1 MPSQS
6 KLAKNKSTVQMKRI
20 VLLSIGVLL
29 AWPAIAAETNPKTEV
44 ADAAKKLAAQP
55 NYSWKT
61 TVTVPE
67 TAMFRPGP
75 SEGKTEKD
83 GLSWMSITTFDEN
96 KMEFYIKGDKAAVKN
111 PDGVWQ
117 SKAEATE
124 GADEFGP
131 AMFVAGLLDNFKTP
145 AVQAEELVGKTKSL
159 EKSGEVYS
167 GELTEEGA
175 KGLLVWRPRAGGW
188 TPEVKGAKGTVKF
201 WVKDGMLTK
210 FVYSLEGKIVFGDDE
225 RDISRT
231 TTVEIKDVGT
241 TKIDLPEE
249 AKKKMS

>member
-1 MPSQS
+1 
-6 KLAKNKSTVQMKRI
+6 MKRI
-20 VLLSIGVLL
+20 ALLTIGVLI
-29 AWPAIAAETNPKTEV
+29 AWPVIAADTSPKAEV

-61 TVTVPE
+61 TITVPE

-83 GLSWMSITTFDEN
+83 GLSWLSITTFDEN

-111 PDGVWQ
+111 PEGVWQ

-131 AMFVAGLLDNFKTP
+131 AMFIAGLLDNFKTP
-145 AVQAEELVGKTKSL
+145 AAQAEELVGKTKSL
-159 EKSGEVYS
+159 EKSDDVYS
-167 GELTEEGA
+167 GELTEEAA
-175 KGLLVWRPRAGGW
+175 KDLLVWRSRRGGF

-201 WVKDGMLTK
+201 WVKDGLLTK
-210 FVYSLEGKIVFGDDE
+210 FVYSLEGKMIFGDDE

-231 TTVEIKDVGT
+231 TTIEIKDVGT
-241 TKIDLPEE
+241 TKIVVPEE

>member
-1 MPSQS
+1 
-6 KLAKNKSTVQMKRI
+6 MKRI
-20 VLLSIGVLL
+20 LLLSIGVFIAL
-29 AWPAIAAETNPKTEV
+29 PAIATETSPKTEV

-61 TVTVPE
+61 TITVPE
-67 TAMFRPGP
+67 SAMFRPGP

-111 PDGVWQ
+111 PDGAWQ

-131 AMFVAGLLDNFKTP
+131 AMFIAGLLDNFKTP
-145 AVQAEELVGKTKSL
+145 AAQAEELVGKTKSL
-159 EKSGEVYS
+159 EKTGEVYS
-167 GELTEEGA
+167 GELTEEA
-175 KGLLVWRPRAGGW
+175 VKQLLVWRPRRGGF
-188 TPEVKGAKGTVKF
+188 TPEIKGAKGTVKF
-201 WVKDGMLTK
+201 WVKDGVLTK
-210 FVYSLEGKIVFGDDE
+210 LVYSLEGKMMFGDDE

-231 TTVEIKDVGT
+231 TTIEIKDIGT
-241 TKIDLPEE
+241 TKIVPPEE